1 MNHKKLQKVLDE
13 NNQPSFRFGQIVKAI
28 FRDGINR
35 FDEITTISKDLR
47 RSLGSEL
54 SVYPF
59 TVKDVVVSRDGRA
72 IKALFELEDGKV
84 IESVLISP
92 KPDVWSACISS
103 QVGCAMACKFCATG
117 QLGLS
122 RDLTVDEITSQAI
135 FWRGYLQENKIEG
148 SYANIVYMGMGESFN
163 NWDNMKESIKILT
176 DENLGNFPNRGIA
189 VSTSGVVPG
198 IKKFADTFG
207 QVNLAISLH
216 FADDKK
222 RDKYMP
228 VNKAYNLSKLRDSLQ
243 YYLRKNRRRIFIEYI
258 MLKDIND
265 SGNDAR
271 ALIKYIKSIGFE
283 GLIIVNLIKYNSI
296 DERFEPSTRQSVVR
310 FKSLIETGGIPCTIR
325 RSIGD
330 DIHGACGQL
339 GRKAQAK
346 SSPSKARVSLV
357 G

>member
-1 MNHKKLQKVLDE
+1 MNHKKLKEVLDK
-13 NNQPSFRFGQIVKAI
+13 NNEPSFRFGQIIKAV
-28 FRDGINR
+28 FCDGINS
-35 FDEITTISKDLR
+35 FDEVTTISKDLR
-47 RSLGSEL
+47 SSLSSEL
-54 SVYPF
+54 RVYPF
-59 TVKDVVVSRDGRA
+59 DVKDVVVSGDGRA
-72 IKALFELEDGKV
+72 IKALFELKDGNV

-92 KPDVWSACISS
+92 KPNVWSACISS

-117 QLGLS
+117 RLGLS
-122 RDLTVDEITSQAI
+122 RDLTVDEIVSQAI

-148 SYANIVYMGMGESFN
+148 NYANIVYMGMGESFN
-163 NWDNMKESIKILT
+163 NWDNTKESIEVLT

-228 VNKAYNLSKLRDSLQ
+228 VNKAYDLSNLRDSLQ

-258 MLKDIND
+258 MLKGIND
-265 SGNDAR
+265 SGKDAR

-296 DERFEPSTRQSVVR
+296 DEGFEPTTRRAVEK
-310 FKSLIETGGIPCTIR
+310 FKNLMEMAGISCTVR

-339 GRKAQAK
+339 GRKAQVK
-346 SSPSKARVSLV
+346 S
-357 G
+357 